1 MFPLSIG
8 TYVKIGIAFIVIS
21 GSWYSGYRFESSR
34 FEAYK
39 LEQEKAVKEAE
50 DKHQAATDAIRKE
63 KDDQINAINN
73 QLADAL
79 VQLRKRPSRSQG
91 SSNGQVTAGST
102 GATLFAEDAEF
113 LIREASRADQIRVA
127 LDACY
132 KQYDAVS
139 K

>member
-8 TYVKIGIAFIVIS
+8 TYVKIGIAFIVVT
-21 GSWYSGYRFESSR
+21 GSWYNGYRFESSR

-39 LEQEKAVKEAE
+39 LEQERAIRESE

-79 VQLRKRPSRSQG
+79 IQLRSRPSRS
-91 SSNGQVTAGST
+91 STANNGQSGT
-102 GATLFAEDAEF
+102 GATLFAEDADF
-113 LIREASRADQIRVA
+113 LIGEAARADKLRTA

-132 KQYDAVS
+132 KQYDSLS